1 VISRSVFIVEWI
13 LSVDPVPLYRV
24 QDRRM
29 RTGELAA
36 HAGVNVQTVRF
47 YERRGILPK
56 PGRTS
61 SGYRV
66 YSTEAVRLIRFI
78 KRAQELGFTLDE
90 IEELLRLRSNRRASC
105 SAVKAAGEAKMTAV
119 DAKIGSLKAMKRA
132 LAVLLA
138 SCDRNDRDRECPIL
152 EALEAPDERPPR

>member
-1 VISRSVFIVEWI
+1 
-13 LSVDPVPLYRV
+13 
-24 QDRRM
+24 M

-36 HAGVNVQTVRF
+36 HAGVNIQTVRF

-66 YSTEAVRLIRFI
+66 YSGEAVRMIRFI
-78 KRAQELGFTLDE
+78 KRAQELGFTLNE
-90 IEELLRLRSNRRASC
+90 IEDLLRLRDNRRASC
-105 SAVKAAGEAKMTAV
+105 AEMKSAGRAKMAAVEAKIA
-119 DAKIGSLKAMKRA
+119 SLKAMKRA

-138 SCDRNDRDRECPIL
+138 SCERNDRDRECPIL
-152 EALEAPDERPPR
+152 EALEAPDERPPRQTS